1 MDFFFIFKGGF
12 MRTRKINNK
21 ILKFVIIFAMIFQ
34 TIMSNWSNV
43 YANNSSNISGYP
55 KKDSVKYNGKVT
67 YGNNIVGDFMVNNKQ
82 AFCMQHPASTPGTGT
97 ILTSDIYHNNDVR
110 TVLYYGWDGPEQWSG
125 FKSREHGI
133 VVTSL
138 ALSYF
143 YYGDNSS
150 PKTIKEFMDFISGK
164 TISNYSVTFS
174 KEKLLAYRDGG
185 IQRTESITLISD
197 MDVFGVTVSLQDNVT
212 FVDESHGRTQTGGTV
227 TIKGK
232 TKFHLE
238 APLDIKLE
246 QWTTG
251 TKVSRYD
258 YLPIVSI
265 PNGNYQI
272 LGNGNFVYDPSKTT
286 SLTVD
291 WLQLASLELTKTD
304 VYGNLINGAV
314 FRLWNNGDY
323 DKEVTVT
330 NGKIKV
336 DNLTTGI
343 YYLQEKT
350 APQGFL
356 VDDTIYTITLNAGD
370 SASQTVSNK
379 EPTGKITVV
388 KESENKDRIIGAKF
402 NVVADGKIIS
412 AAGKV
417 LYNSGDVV
425 DTLTT
430 DKQGTAVT
438 KNLPLGN
445 YIVYET
451 QAPTGYLLNTERY
464 QVSLRYDNQTTP
476 VITSST
482 TIEDKEPLGSIHL
495 EKEIESTITNHQLG
509 DAFLSQVEFGLYA
522 REKITNVSGTKV
534 FYNQDELVSKKI
546 TDENGHIEWTDL
558 PMGNYYIKELQTNP
572 SMILNP
578 DIIYV
583 SLHYQN
589 QTTSHVTVKTKTSN
603 TIASQRIQIFKEGI
617 KDGEAGTVPG
627 LAGAEFT
634 FVLNSEYEKVGFD
647 KAHKYFVGTTD
658 TNGYLTTSLLPYGTY
673 RVKETKTPEGYYG
686 ASDFLITIEKDASL
700 YEIGY
705 QIKKVTVNNV
715 PFESLLKVVKKD
727 KETGKTVLLKGATF
741 KVKNVDTNEYVSYI
755 DWSLFP
761 QIIVNQWTT
770 HDDGAITLNTK
781 LKIGHYQLEEIEAPD
796 GYVLTKEPI
805 PFEITMDHYEISSDQ
820 VTPITVVELVDQS
833 VKGKVTIEKKGEVL
847 TDYKDGKFIYE
858 ERGLAHAKFGIYAK
872 SDILDPSHDG
882 TVLYKQGE
890 LIETLETTEGGKIT
904 SHELPLGDYECKELE
919 APYGY
924 VLNSE
929 VKTFSLSYKGQ
940 SVDIVYE
947 DIGITNERQK
957 IVVEVSKKDEETKK
971 YLSGA
976 EISLFANRDIYNY
989 DGDVIVE
996 AGTLLETIVSRQDG
1010 KVSFQSDLPL
1020 DLTPEYAIMPLSE
1033 LNDELVGDTNSLYV
1047 VKETK
1052 QPDGYLL
1059 KNVHYYVDGK
1069 YTTEKQDT
1077 LIFTYDF
1084 LNQVTKTQINKVD
1097 SETLENIIGAKLQVI
1112 DKESHKVI
1120 DEWVSEKEGH
1130 LLQGLIVGR
1139 TYILHEVEAPFGYIL
1154 AADTEFIIPES
1165 REIQSITFMNV
1176 KAPVIT
1182 LGDEPKVNIPQ
1193 KDIPTEDQTIIF
1205 SYLIMGIGAVAILS
1219 VLFKKKD

>member
-1 MDFFFIFKGGF
+1 

-21 ILKFVIIFAMIFQ
+21 ILKFLIIFAMIFQ

-43 YANNSSNISGYP
+43 YANNSSNIGGYP
-55 KKDSVKYNGKVT
+55 RKDSVKYNGKVT

-212 FVDESHGRTQTGGTV
+212 FIDESHGRTQTGGTV

-323 DKEVTVT
+323 DKEITVT

-343 YYLQEKT
+343 YYLQEKS

-451 QAPTGYLLNTERY
+451 QAPTGYLLNPERY
-464 QVSLRYDNQTTP
+464 QVSLRYANQTTP
-476 VITSST
+476 IITSST
-482 TIEDKEPLGSIHL
+482 TVENKEPLGSIEL
-495 EKEIESTITNHQLG
+495 QKEIESTITDHQLG

-603 TIASQRIQIFKEGI
+603 IIASQRIQIFKEGI

-686 ASDFLITIEKDASL
+686 AGDFLITIEKDASL

-770 HDDGAITLNTK
+770 HDDGTITLNTK

-796 GYVLTKEPI
+796 GYVLKKEPI

-996 AGTLLETIVSRQDG
+996 AGTLLETIASRQDG

-1130 LLQGLIVGR
+1130 LVQGLIIGR

-1205 SYLIMGIGAVAILS
+1205 SYLIMGIGACAILFI
-1219 VLFKKKD
+1219 LFKKED

>member
-1 MDFFFIFKGGF
+1 MNKYQAKIPRFLNILLSFVLIFCLL
-12 MRTRKINNK
+12 TVNI
-21 ILKFVIIFAMIFQ
+21 
-34 TIMSNWSNV
+34 SNV
-43 YANNSSNISGYP
+43 LASNIQNISDYP
-55 KKDSVKYNGKVT
+55 KKQVIKYNGKIT
-67 YGNNIVGDFMVNNKQ
+67 YGNNIVGDFTIDEEQ
-82 AFCMQHPASTPGTGT
+82 AFCMEHPKLTPSTGT
-97 ILTSDIYHNNDVR
+97 SITSQRYSNTNVQK
-110 TVLYYGWDGPEQWSG
+110 VLYYGWKGPSQWEG

-138 ALSYF
+138 ALSYY

-150 PKTIKEFMDFISGK
+150 PNTIKSFIDFISSK
-164 TISNYSVTFS
+164 ELPDFEVSFS
-174 KEKLLAYRDGG
+174 KSNLQTYRVGN
-185 IQRTESITLISD
+185 IQRTESITLKSGD
-197 MDVFGVTVSLQDNVT
+197 NKFGVIIDLPDNVT
-212 FVDESHGRTQTGGTV
+212 YVNDSLNSKQSGGSV
-227 TIKGK
+227 EIKGQ
-232 TKFHLE
+232 TNFHFE
-238 APLDIKLE
+238 APLNVKLDKWYSGEKVCRYEFSPIISMPENDGLQKVGKGEWIK
-246 QWTTG
+246 
-251 TKVSRYD
+251 
-258 YLPIVSI
+258 
-265 PNGNYQI
+265 
-272 LGNGNFVYDPSKTT
+272 DPSKTT

-323 DKEVTVT
+323 DKEITVT

-356 VDDTIYTITLNAGD
+356 VDDTIYTITLNVGD

-476 VITSST
+476 VITTST

-495 EKEIESTITNHQLG
+495 EKEIESTITDHQLG

-534 FYNQDELVSKKI
+534 FYSQDELVSKKI

-705 QIKKVTVNNV
+705 QIKKVTVNNI

-770 HDDGAITLNTK
+770 HDDGTITLNTK

-872 SDILDPSHDG
+872 NDILDPSHDG

-996 AGTLLETIVSRQDG
+996 AGTLLETIASRQDG

-1059 KNVHYYVDGK
+1059 KNVHYYVDGQ

>member
-1 MDFFFIFKGGF
+1 

-21 ILKFVIIFAMIFQ
+21 ILKFLIIFAMIFQ

-43 YANNSSNISGYP
+43 YANNSSNIGGYP
-55 KKDSVKYNGKVT
+55 RKDSVKYNGKVT

-212 FVDESHGRTQTGGTV
+212 FIDESHGRTQTGGTV

-323 DKEVTVT
+323 DKEITVT

-451 QAPTGYLLNTERY
+451 QAPTGYLLNPERY
-464 QVSLRYDNQTTP
+464 QVSLRYANQTTP
-476 VITSST
+476 IITSST
-482 TIEDKEPLGSIHL
+482 TVENKEPLGSIEL
-495 EKEIESTITNHQLG
+495 QKEIESTITDHQLG

-534 FYNQDELVSKKI
+534 FYNQDELVLKKI

-603 TIASQRIQIFKEGI
+603 KIASQRIQIFKEGI

-627 LAGAEFT
+627 LADAEFT

-770 HDDGAITLNTK
+770 HDDGTITLNTK

-957 IVVEVSKKDEETKK
+957 IVVEVSKKDEETKE

-996 AGTLLETIVSRQDG
+996 AGTLLETIASRQDG

-1130 LLQGLIVGR
+1130 LVQGLIVGR

-1205 SYLIMGIGAVAILS
+1205 SYLIMGIGACAILFI
-1219 VLFKKKD
+1219 LFKKED

>member
-1 MDFFFIFKGGF
+1 MNKLSKLFK
-12 MRTRKINNK
+12 M
-21 ILKFVIIFAMIFQ
+21 ILSIIIIVSFSLVSIG
-34 TIMSNWSNV
+34 NV
-43 YANNSSNISGYP
+43 SANNISNSNDYP
-55 KKDSVKYNGKVT
+55 KQDKIEYNGKIT
-67 YGNNIVGDFMVNNKQ
+67 YGSNIVGDFTINGKQ
-82 AFCMQHPASTPGTGT
+82 AFCMEHPKSTPPTGT
-97 ILTSDIYHNNDVR
+97 KITVSIYDNADIMK
-110 TVLYYGWDGPEQWSG
+110 VLYYGWGGPEQWSG
-125 FKSREHGI
+125 FENRAHGI

-138 ALSYF
+138 ALSYY

-150 PKTIKEFMDFISGK
+150 SKTIKNFMEFIEKNKVPSFELE
-164 TISNYSVTFS
+164 FS
-174 KEKLLAYRDGG
+174 KSNVLAFRDGN
-185 IQRTESITLISD
+185 IQKTESITLKSGSD
-197 MDVFGVTVSLQDNVT
+197 IFGITINLPDEVTYVN
-212 FVDESHGRTQTGGTV
+212 EGNGNRQTGGSL

-232 TKFHLE
+232 TKFHFE
-238 APLDIKLE
+238 APLNVELDKWNTGE
-246 QWTTG
+246 QTKSYNFSPILAKAGGSYQSTG
-251 TKVSRYD
+251 YGEYVE
-258 YLPIVSI
+258 
-265 PNGNYQI
+265 
-272 LGNGNFVYDPSKTT
+272 DPSKTT

-304 VYGNLINGAV
+304 VYGKLINGAV
-314 FRLWNNGDY
+314 FRLWNNNDY
-323 DKEVTVT
+323 DKNVTVT
-330 NGKIKV
+330 NGRIKV

-451 QAPTGYLLNTERY
+451 QAPTGYLLNPERY
-464 QVSLRYDNQTTP
+464 QVSLRYANQTTP
-476 VITSST
+476 IITSST
-482 TIEDKEPLGSIHL
+482 TVENKEPLGSIEL
-495 EKEIESTITNHQLG
+495 QKEIESTITDHQLG

-534 FYNQDELVSKKI
+534 FYNQDELVLKKI

-572 SMILNP
+572 SMILNQN
-578 DIIYV
+578 IIYV

-603 TIASQRIQIFKEGI
+603 KIASQRIQIFKEGI

-627 LAGAEFT
+627 LADAEFT

-770 HDDGAITLNTK
+770 HDDGTITLNTK

-820 VTPITVVELVDQS
+820 VTPITVVQLVDQS

-882 TVLYKQGE
+882 IVLYKQGE

-1130 LLQGLIVGR
+1130 LVQGLIVGR

-1205 SYLIMGIGAVAILS
+1205 SYLIMGIGACAILFI
-1219 VLFKKKD
+1219 LFKKED

>member
-1 MDFFFIFKGGF
+1 

-21 ILKFVIIFAMIFQ
+21 ILKFLIIFAMIFQ

-43 YANNSSNISGYP
+43 YANNSSNIGGYP
-55 KKDSVKYNGKVT
+55 RKDSVKYNGKVT

-212 FVDESHGRTQTGGTV
+212 FIDESHGRTQTGGTV

-343 YYLQEKT
+343 YYLQEKS

-495 EKEIESTITNHQLG
+495 EKEIESTITDHQLG

-534 FYNQDELVSKKI
+534 FYSQDELVSKKI

-770 HDDGAITLNTK
+770 HDDGTITLNTK

-820 VTPITVVELVDQS
+820 VTPITVVQLVDQS

-882 TVLYKQGE
+882 IVLYKQGE

-1130 LLQGLIVGR
+1130 LVQGLIIGR

-1205 SYLIMGIGAVAILS
+1205 SYLIMGIGACAILFI
-1219 VLFKKKD
+1219 LFKKED

>member
-1 MDFFFIFKGGF
+1 MNKLSKLFK
-12 MRTRKINNK
+12 M
-21 ILKFVIIFAMIFQ
+21 ILSIIIIVSFSLVSIG
-34 TIMSNWSNV
+34 NV
-43 YANNSSNISGYP
+43 SANNISNSNDYP
-55 KKDSVKYNGKVT
+55 KQDKIEYNGKIT
-67 YGNNIVGDFMVNNKQ
+67 YGSNIVGDFTINGKQ
-82 AFCMQHPASTPGTGT
+82 AFCMEHPKSTPPTGT
-97 ILTSDIYHNNDVR
+97 KITVSIYDNADIMK
-110 TVLYYGWDGPEQWSG
+110 VLYYGWGGPEQWSG
-125 FKSREHGI
+125 FENRAHGI

-138 ALSYF
+138 ALSYY

-150 PKTIKEFMDFISGK
+150 SKTIKNFMEFIEKNKVPSFELE
-164 TISNYSVTFS
+164 FS
-174 KEKLLAYRDGG
+174 KSNVLAFRDGN
-185 IQRTESITLISD
+185 IQKTESITLKSGSD
-197 MDVFGVTVSLQDNVT
+197 IFGITINLPDEVTYVN
-212 FVDESHGRTQTGGTV
+212 EGNGNRQTGGSL

-232 TKFHLE
+232 TKFHFE
-238 APLDIKLE
+238 APLNVELDKWNTGE
-246 QWTTG
+246 QTKSYNFSPILAKAGGSYQSTG
-251 TKVSRYD
+251 YGEYVE
-258 YLPIVSI
+258 
-265 PNGNYQI
+265 
-272 LGNGNFVYDPSKTT
+272 DPSKTT

-304 VYGNLINGAV
+304 VYGKLINGAV
-314 FRLWNNGDY
+314 FRLWNNNDY
-323 DKEVTVT
+323 DKNVTVT
-330 NGKIKV
+330 NGRIKV

-451 QAPTGYLLNTERY
+451 QAPTGYLLNPERY
-464 QVSLRYDNQTTP
+464 QVSLRYANQTTP
-476 VITSST
+476 IITSST
-482 TIEDKEPLGSIHL
+482 TVENKEPLGSIEL
-495 EKEIESTITNHQLG
+495 QKEIESTITDHQLG

-534 FYNQDELVSKKI
+534 FYNQDELVLKKI

-603 TIASQRIQIFKEGI
+603 KIASQRIQIFKEGI

-627 LAGAEFT
+627 LADAEFT

-727 KETGKTVLLKGATF
+727 KETGKTVLLNGATF
-741 KVKNVDTNEYVSYI
+741 KVKNMDTNEYVSYI

-761 QIIVNQWTT
+761 QIVVNQWTT
-770 HDDGAITLNTK
+770 HKDGTITLNTK

-820 VTPITVVELVDQS
+820 VTPITVVQLVDQS

-929 VKTFSLSYKGQ
+929 VKAFSLSYKGQ

-947 DIGITNERQK
+947 DVGMINERQK
-957 IVVEVSKKDEETKK
+957 IVVEVSKKDEETKE

-1130 LLQGLIVGR
+1130 LVQGLIVGR

-1205 SYLIMGIGAVAILS
+1205 SYLIMGIGACAILFI
-1219 VLFKKKD
+1219 LFKKED

>member
-1 MDFFFIFKGGF
+1 

-323 DKEVTVT
+323 DKEITVT

-430 DKQGTAVT
+430 DKQGTTVT

-476 VITSST
+476 VITTST

-495 EKEIESTITNHQLG
+495 EKEIESTITDHQLG

-647 KAHKYFVGTTD
+647 KAYKYFVGTTD

-770 HDDGAITLNTK
+770 HDDGTITLNTK

-858 ERGLAHAKFGIYAK
+858 ERGLAHAKFGVYAK

-957 IVVEVSKKDEETKK
+957 IVVEVSKKDEETKE

-1010 KVSFQSDLPL
+1010 MVSFQSDLPL

-1033 LNDELVGDTNSLYV
+1033 LNDELVSDTNSLYV

-1077 LIFTYDF
+1077 LIFRYDF

-1097 SETLENIIGAKLQVI
+1097 SETLENITGAKLQVI

>member
-1 MDFFFIFKGGF
+1 MNKLSKLFK
-12 MRTRKINNK
+12 M
-21 ILKFVIIFAMIFQ
+21 ILSIIIIVSFSLVSIG
-34 TIMSNWSNV
+34 NV
-43 YANNSSNISGYP
+43 SANNISNSNDYP
-55 KKDSVKYNGKVT
+55 KQDKIEYNGKIT
-67 YGNNIVGDFMVNNKQ
+67 YGSNIVGDFTINGKQ
-82 AFCMQHPASTPGTGT
+82 AFCMEHPKSTPPTGT
-97 ILTSDIYHNNDVR
+97 KITVSIYDNADIMK
-110 TVLYYGWDGPEQWSG
+110 VLYYGWGGPEQWSG
-125 FKSREHGI
+125 FENRAHGI

-138 ALSYF
+138 ALSYY

-150 PKTIKEFMDFISGK
+150 SKTIKNFMEFIEKNKVPSFELE
-164 TISNYSVTFS
+164 FS
-174 KEKLLAYRDGG
+174 KSNVLAFRDGN
-185 IQRTESITLISD
+185 IQKTESITLKSGSD
-197 MDVFGVTVSLQDNVT
+197 IFGITINLPDEVTYVN
-212 FVDESHGRTQTGGTV
+212 EGNGNRQTGGSL

-232 TKFHLE
+232 TKFHFE
-238 APLDIKLE
+238 APLNVELDKWNTGE
-246 QWTTG
+246 QTKSYNFSPILAKAGGSYQSTG
-251 TKVSRYD
+251 YGEYVE
-258 YLPIVSI
+258 
-265 PNGNYQI
+265 
-272 LGNGNFVYDPSKTT
+272 DPSKTT

-314 FRLWNNGDY
+314 FRLWNNEDY

-343 YYLQEKT
+343 YYLQEKS

-379 EPTGKITVV
+379 EPIGKITVV

-451 QAPTGYLLNTERY
+451 QAPTGYLLNPERY
-464 QVSLRYDNQTTP
+464 QVSLRYANQTTP
-476 VITSST
+476 IITSST
-482 TIEDKEPLGSIHL
+482 TVENKEPLGSIEL
-495 EKEIESTITNHQLG
+495 QKEIESTITDHQLG

-534 FYNQDELVSKKI
+534 FYNQDELVLKKI

-603 TIASQRIQIFKEGI
+603 KIASQRIQIFKEGI
-617 KDGEAGTVPG
+617 KDGEAGTVLG

-727 KETGKTVLLKGATF
+727 KETGKTVFLKGATF

-770 HDDGAITLNTK
+770 HDDGTITLNTK

-796 GYVLTKEPI
+796 GYVLKKEPI

-847 TDYKDGKFIYE
+847 TDYKDRKFIYE

-957 IVVEVSKKDEETKK
+957 IVVEVSKKDEETKE

-996 AGTLLETIVSRQDG
+996 AGTLLETIASRQDG

-1130 LLQGLIVGR
+1130 LVQGLIVGR

-1205 SYLIMGIGAVAILS
+1205 SYLIMGIGACAILFI
-1219 VLFKKKD
+1219 LFKKED

>member
-323 DKEVTVT
+323 DKEITVT

-402 NVVADGKIIS
+402 NVVADGKTIS

-476 VITSST
+476 VITTST

-495 EKEIESTITNHQLG
+495 EKEIESTITDHQLG

-534 FYNQDELVSKKI
+534 FYSQDELVSKKI

-705 QIKKVTVNNV
+705 QIKKVTVNNI

-770 HDDGAITLNTK
+770 HDDGTITLNTK

-805 PFEITMDHYEISSDQ
+805 PFEITMDHYEISRDQ

-1077 LIFTYDF
+1077 LIFTYDL

-1165 REIQSITFMNV
+1165 REIQLITFMNV

-1205 SYLIMGIGAVAILS
+1205 SYLVMGIGAVAILS

>member
-1 MDFFFIFKGGF
+1 M
-12 MRTRKINNK
+12 
-21 ILKFVIIFAMIFQ
+21 LLSFVLTSCLITVNI
-34 TIMSNWSNV
+34 SNV
-43 YANNSSNISGYP
+43 LADNIQDVGNYP
-55 KKDSVKYNGKVT
+55 KKQVIKYNGKIT
-67 YGNNIVGDFMVNNKQ
+67 YGNNIVGDFTVDGEQ
-82 AFCMQHPASTPGTGT
+82 AFCMEHPKLTPSTGT
-97 ILTSDIYHNNDVR
+97 SITSQRYSNENVQK
-110 TVLYYGWDGPEQWSG
+110 VLYYGWGGPEQWG
-125 FKSREHGI
+125 GLKDREHGI

-138 ALSYF
+138 ALSYY

-150 PKTIKEFMDFISGK
+150 PNTIKSFIDFISNK
-164 TISNYSVTFS
+164 DLPDFEVSFS
-174 KEKLLAYRDGG
+174 KSNVQTYRMGN
-185 IQRTESITLISD
+185 IQRTESITLKSGNNK
-197 MDVFGVTVSLQDNVT
+197 FGVLIDLPDNVT
-212 FVDESHGRTQTGGTV
+212 YVDETHGTKQLGGEV

-238 APLDIKLE
+238 AALNVKLDKWYSGEKIR
-246 QWTTG
+246 
-251 TKVSRYD
+251 RYEFS
-258 YLPIVSI
+258 PIISI
-265 PNGNYQI
+265 PDGSNLQKVGKGEWI
-272 LGNGNFVYDPSKTT
+272 KDPSKTT

-304 VYGNLINGAV
+304 VYGNLIDGAV
-314 FRLWNNGDY
+314 FRLWNNNDY
-323 DKEVTVT
+323 DKNVTVT

-379 EPTGKITVV
+379 EPTGKITVI
-388 KESENKDRIIGAKF
+388 KESENKDRIVGAKF
-402 NVVADGKIIS
+402 NVIADGRIVS

-430 DKQGTAVT
+430 DNQGTAIT

-451 QAPTGYLLNTERY
+451 QAPTGYLLNPERY
-464 QVSLRYDNQTTP
+464 QVSLRYANQTTP
-476 VITSST
+476 LITTST
-482 TIEDKEPLGSIHL
+482 TIEDKEPLGSIDL
-495 EKEIESTITNHQLG
+495 VKEIESTTTNHQLG

-522 REKITNVSGTKV
+522 REKITNVAGTKV

-546 TDENGHIEWTDL
+546 TDEEGHIEWTDL

-572 SMILNP
+572 SMILNH

-603 TIASQRIQIFKEGI
+603 KIASQRIQIFKEGI
-617 KDGEAGTVPG
+617 KEGEAGVVPG
-627 LAGAEFT
+627 LTGAEFT

-647 KAHKYFVGTTD
+647 KAYKYFVGTTD
-658 TNGYLTTSLLPYGTY
+658 ANGYLTTSLLPYGTY

-705 QIKKVTVNNV
+705 QMKKVTVNNV

-727 KETGKTVLLKGATF
+727 KETGKTVLLNGATF
-741 KVKNVDTNEYVSYI
+741 KVKNMDTNEYVSYI

-761 QIIVNQWTT
+761 QIVVNQWTT
-770 HDDGAITLNTK
+770 HKDGTITLNTK
-781 LKIGHYQLEEIEAPD
+781 LKIGHYQLEEIEAPA
-796 GYVLTKEPI
+796 GYVLTKEPV
-805 PFEITMDHYEISSDQ
+805 PFEITKDHYEISSDQ
-820 VTPITVVELVDQS
+820 ITPITVVELVDQS

-872 SDILDPSHDG
+872 NDIFDPSHDG

-929 VKTFSLSYKGQ
+929 VKAFSLSYKGQ

-947 DIGITNERQK
+947 DVGMINERQK
-957 IVVEVSKKDEETKK
+957 IVVEVSKKDEETKE

-989 DGDVIVE
+989 EGDVIVK

-1010 KVSFQSDLPL
+1010 KVSFESDLPL
-1020 DLTPEYAIMPLSE
+1020 DLTPEYAVMPLSE
-1033 LNDELVGDTNSLYV
+1033 INEELVGDTNSLYV

-1052 QPDGYLL
+1052 QPDGYLS
-1059 KNVHYYVDGK
+1059 KNVNYYVDGK
-1069 YTTEKQDT
+1069 YTSEKQDT

-1112 DKESHKVI
+1112 DKQSHKVI
-1120 DEWVSEKEGH
+1120 DEWVSDKEGH
-1130 LLQGLIVGR
+1130 LLKGLIVGR
-1139 TYILHEVEAPFGYIL
+1139 TYILHEVEAPLGYML

-1165 REIQSITFMNV
+1165 QEIQSITFMNV
-1176 KAPVIT
+1176 KAPVMT
-1182 LGDEPKVNIPQ
+1182 LGDEPEVNIPR
-1193 KDIPTEDQTIIF
+1193 KDIPTEDQTIIL
-1205 SYLIMGIGAVAILS
+1205 SYLIMGIGAVTILS
-1219 VLFKKKD
+1219 ILFKKKD

>member
-1 MDFFFIFKGGF
+1 MNKLSKLFK
-12 MRTRKINNK
+12 M
-21 ILKFVIIFAMIFQ
+21 ILSIIIIVSFSLVSIG
-34 TIMSNWSNV
+34 NV
-43 YANNSSNISGYP
+43 SANNISNSNDYP
-55 KKDSVKYNGKVT
+55 KQDKIEYNGKIT
-67 YGNNIVGDFMVNNKQ
+67 YGSNIVGDFTINGKQ
-82 AFCMQHPASTPGTGT
+82 AFCMEHPKSTPPTGT
-97 ILTSDIYHNNDVR
+97 KITVSIYDNADIMK
-110 TVLYYGWDGPEQWSG
+110 VLYYGWGGPEQWSG
-125 FKSREHGI
+125 FENRAHGI

-138 ALSYF
+138 ALSYY

-150 PKTIKEFMDFISGK
+150 SKTIKNFMEFIEKNKVPSFELE
-164 TISNYSVTFS
+164 FS
-174 KEKLLAYRDGG
+174 KSNVLAFRDGN
-185 IQRTESITLISD
+185 IQKTESITLKSGSD
-197 MDVFGVTVSLQDNVT
+197 IFGITINLPDEVTYVN
-212 FVDESHGRTQTGGTV
+212 EGNGNRQTGGSL

-232 TKFHLE
+232 TKFHFE
-238 APLDIKLE
+238 APLNVELDKWNTGE
-246 QWTTG
+246 QTKSYNFSPILAKAGGSYQSTG
-251 TKVSRYD
+251 YGEYVE
-258 YLPIVSI
+258 
-265 PNGNYQI
+265 
-272 LGNGNFVYDPSKTT
+272 DPSKTT

-304 VYGNLINGAV
+304 VYGKLINGAV
-314 FRLWNNGDY
+314 FRLWNNNDY
-323 DKEVTVT
+323 DKNVTVT
-330 NGKIKV
+330 NGRIKV

-451 QAPTGYLLNTERY
+451 QAPTGYLLNPERY
-464 QVSLRYDNQTTP
+464 QVSLRYANQTTP
-476 VITSST
+476 IITSST
-482 TIEDKEPLGSIHL
+482 TVENKEPLGSIEL
-495 EKEIESTITNHQLG
+495 QKEIESTITDHQLG

-534 FYNQDELVSKKI
+534 FYNQDELVLKKI

-603 TIASQRIQIFKEGI
+603 KIASQRIQIFKEGI

-627 LAGAEFT
+627 LADAEFT

-770 HDDGAITLNTK
+770 HDDGTITLNTK

-820 VTPITVVELVDQS
+820 VTPITVVQLVDQS

-882 TVLYKQGE
+882 IVLYKQGE

-1130 LLQGLIVGR
+1130 LVQGLIVGR

-1205 SYLIMGIGAVAILS
+1205 SYLIMGIGACAILFI
-1219 VLFKKKD
+1219 LFKKED

>member
-1 MDFFFIFKGGF
+1 

-323 DKEVTVT
+323 DKEITVT

-379 EPTGKITVV
+379 EPIGKITVV

-476 VITSST
+476 VITTST

-495 EKEIESTITNHQLG
+495 EKEIESTITDHQLG

-534 FYNQDELVSKKI
+534 FYSQDELVSKKI

-647 KAHKYFVGTTD
+647 KAYKYFVGTTD

-770 HDDGAITLNTK
+770 HDDGTITLNTK

-1059 KNVHYYVDGK
+1059 KNVHYYVDGQ

-1205 SYLIMGIGAVAILS
+1205 SYLVMGIGAVAILS
-1219 VLFKKKD
+1219 VLFNKKD

>member
-1 MDFFFIFKGGF
+1 MNKLSKLFK
-12 MRTRKINNK
+12 M
-21 ILKFVIIFAMIFQ
+21 ILSIIIIVSFSLVSIG
-34 TIMSNWSNV
+34 NV
-43 YANNSSNISGYP
+43 SANNISNSNDYP
-55 KKDSVKYNGKVT
+55 KQDKIEYNGKIT
-67 YGNNIVGDFMVNNKQ
+67 YGSNIVGDFTINGKQ
-82 AFCMQHPASTPGTGT
+82 AFCMEHPKSTPPTGT
-97 ILTSDIYHNNDVR
+97 KITVSIYDNADIR
-110 TVLYYGWDGPEQWSG
+110 KVLYYGWGGPEQWSG
-125 FKSREHGI
+125 FENRAHGI

-138 ALSYF
+138 ALSYY

-150 PKTIKEFMDFISGK
+150 FKTIKNFMEFIEKNKVPSFELE
-164 TISNYSVTFS
+164 FS
-174 KEKLLAYRDGG
+174 KSNVLAFRDGN
-185 IQRTESITLISD
+185 IQKTESITLKSGSD
-197 MDVFGVTVSLQDNVT
+197 IFGITINLPDEVTYVN
-212 FVDESHGRTQTGGTV
+212 EGNGNRQTGGSL

-232 TKFHLE
+232 TKFHFE
-238 APLDIKLE
+238 APLNVELDKWNTGE
-246 QWTTG
+246 QTKSYNFSPILAKAGGSYQSTG
-251 TKVSRYD
+251 YGEYVE
-258 YLPIVSI
+258 
-265 PNGNYQI
+265 
-272 LGNGNFVYDPSKTT
+272 DPSKTT

-402 NVVADGKIIS
+402 NVVADGEIIS

-417 LYNSGDVV
+417 LYNNGDVV

-495 EKEIESTITNHQLG
+495 EKEIESTITDHQLG

-534 FYNQDELVSKKI
+534 FYSQDELVSKKI

-727 KETGKTVLLKGATF
+727 NETGKTVLLKGATF

-770 HDDGAITLNTK
+770 HDDGTITLNTK

-820 VTPITVVELVDQS
+820 VTPITVVQLVDQS

-882 TVLYKQGE
+882 IVLYKQGE

-1130 LLQGLIVGR
+1130 LVQGLIVGR

-1205 SYLIMGIGAVAILS
+1205 SYLIMGIGACAILFI
-1219 VLFKKKD
+1219 LFKKED

>member
-1 MDFFFIFKGGF
+1 

-755 DWSLFP
+755 DWSLFS

>member
-1 MDFFFIFKGGF
+1 MNKLSKLFK
-12 MRTRKINNK
+12 M
-21 ILKFVIIFAMIFQ
+21 ILSIIIIVSFSLVSIG
-34 TIMSNWSNV
+34 NV
-43 YANNSSNISGYP
+43 SANNISNSNDYP
-55 KKDSVKYNGKVT
+55 KQDKIEYNGKIT
-67 YGNNIVGDFMVNNKQ
+67 YGSNIVGDFTINGKQ
-82 AFCMQHPASTPGTGT
+82 AFCMEHPKSTPPTGT
-97 ILTSDIYHNNDVR
+97 KITVSIYDNADIMK
-110 TVLYYGWDGPEQWSG
+110 VLYYGWGGPEQWSG
-125 FKSREHGI
+125 FENRAHGI

-138 ALSYF
+138 ALSYY

-150 PKTIKEFMDFISGK
+150 SKTIKNFMEFIEKNKVPSFELE
-164 TISNYSVTFS
+164 FS
-174 KEKLLAYRDGG
+174 KSNVLAFRDGN
-185 IQRTESITLISD
+185 IQKTESITLKSGSD
-197 MDVFGVTVSLQDNVT
+197 IFGITINLPDEVTYVN
-212 FVDESHGRTQTGGTV
+212 EGNGNRQTGGSL

-232 TKFHLE
+232 TKFHFE
-238 APLDIKLE
+238 APLNVELDKWNTGE
-246 QWTTG
+246 QTKSYNFSPILAKAGGSYQSTG
-251 TKVSRYD
+251 YGEYVE
-258 YLPIVSI
+258 
-265 PNGNYQI
+265 
-272 LGNGNFVYDPSKTT
+272 DPSKTT

-304 VYGNLINGAV
+304 VYGKLINGAV
-314 FRLWNNGDY
+314 FRLWNNNDY
-323 DKEVTVT
+323 DKNVTVT
-330 NGKIKV
+330 NGRIKV

-451 QAPTGYLLNTERY
+451 QAPTGYLLNPERY
-464 QVSLRYDNQTTP
+464 QVSLRYANQTTP
-476 VITSST
+476 IITSST
-482 TIEDKEPLGSIHL
+482 TVENKEPLGSIEL
-495 EKEIESTITNHQLG
+495 QKEIESTITDHQLG

-534 FYNQDELVSKKI
+534 FYNQDELVLKKI

-603 TIASQRIQIFKEGI
+603 KIASQRIQIFKEGI

-627 LAGAEFT
+627 LADAEFT

-770 HDDGAITLNTK
+770 HDDGTITLNTK

-805 PFEITMDHYEISSDQ
+805 PFEINMDHYEISSDQ

-1130 LLQGLIVGR
+1130 LVQGLIVGR

-1205 SYLIMGIGAVAILS
+1205 SYLIMGIGACAILFI
-1219 VLFKKKD
+1219 LFKKED

>member
-1 MDFFFIFKGGF
+1 

-402 NVVADGKIIS
+402 NVVADGEIIS

-417 LYNSGDVV
+417 LYNNGDVV

-495 EKEIESTITNHQLG
+495 EKEIESTITDHQLG

-534 FYNQDELVSKKI
+534 FYSQDELVSKKI

>member
-1 MDFFFIFKGGF
+1 MNKLSKLFK
-12 MRTRKINNK
+12 M
-21 ILKFVIIFAMIFQ
+21 ILSIIIIVSFSLVSIG
-34 TIMSNWSNV
+34 NV
-43 YANNSSNISGYP
+43 SANNISNSNDYP
-55 KKDSVKYNGKVT
+55 KQDKIEYNGKIT
-67 YGNNIVGDFMVNNKQ
+67 YGSNIVGDFTINGKQ
-82 AFCMQHPASTPGTGT
+82 AFCMEHPKSTPPTGT
-97 ILTSDIYHNNDVR
+97 KITVSIYDNADIMK
-110 TVLYYGWDGPEQWSG
+110 VLYYGWGGPEQWSG
-125 FKSREHGI
+125 FENRAHGI

-138 ALSYF
+138 ALSYY

-150 PKTIKEFMDFISGK
+150 SKTIKNFMEFIEKNKVPSFELE
-164 TISNYSVTFS
+164 FS
-174 KEKLLAYRDGG
+174 KSNVLAFRDGN
-185 IQRTESITLISD
+185 IQKTESITLKSGSD
-197 MDVFGVTVSLQDNVT
+197 IFGITINLPDEVTYVN
-212 FVDESHGRTQTGGTV
+212 EGNGNRQTGGSL

-232 TKFHLE
+232 TKFHFE
-238 APLDIKLE
+238 APLNVELDKWNTGE
-246 QWTTG
+246 QTKSYNFSPILAKAGGSYQSTG
-251 TKVSRYD
+251 YGEYVE
-258 YLPIVSI
+258 
-265 PNGNYQI
+265 
-272 LGNGNFVYDPSKTT
+272 DPSKTT

-304 VYGNLINGAV
+304 VYGKLINGAV
-314 FRLWNNGDY
+314 FRLWNNNDY
-323 DKEVTVT
+323 DKNVTVT
-330 NGKIKV
+330 NGRIKV

-370 SASQTVSNK
+370 SASQSVSNK

-451 QAPTGYLLNTERY
+451 QAPTGYLLNPERY
-464 QVSLRYDNQTTP
+464 QVSLRYANQTTP
-476 VITSST
+476 IITSST
-482 TIEDKEPLGSIHL
+482 TVENKEPLGSIEL
-495 EKEIESTITNHQLG
+495 QKEIESTITDHQLG

-534 FYNQDELVSKKI
+534 FYNQDELVLKKI

-603 TIASQRIQIFKEGI
+603 KIASQRIQIFKEGI

-627 LAGAEFT
+627 LADAEFT

-770 HDDGAITLNTK
+770 HDDGTITLNTK

-805 PFEITMDHYEISSDQ
+805 PFEINMDHYEISSDQ

-1130 LLQGLIVGR
+1130 LVQGLIVGR

-1205 SYLIMGIGAVAILS
+1205 SYLIMGIGACAILFI
-1219 VLFKKKD
+1219 LFKKED

>member
-1 MDFFFIFKGGF
+1 

-336 DNLTTGI
+336 DNLTTDI